1 MAGLCARG
9 QWRSCPHRD
18 PEPQCHRERPRPRP
32 RPHSH
37 WTTLLVGAVQLL
49 LASFP
54 QAMAAAQALAEMP
67 NVVELWQ
74 VEEGDVFLHT
84 QATSEQSVDELPLE
98 QSSASGPC
106 PSTLHFKPRLLDF
119 GLQPVGHPGVKEFF
133 IQNPSWELPV
143 VLVSVF
149 TLGRHFHLPPV
160 DSMIIPTGGN
170 ILFRVVFLPT
180 EEGNVQS
187 SLFIN
192 TSTHG
197 TLSYQMTGVGVPIPE
212 LSVDDKLLFFPR
224 IQNIQEKK
232 SNCTLSELSF
242 ELTLPL
248 QSYKDFQKHCLLRNE
263 KLILYVD
270 ISLHM
275 GECYK
280 EFEIVKSYLLENMF
294 VLYLPVHK
302 EGTSGEQ
309 INLVYF
315 LHSGNNILYIKDVHF
330 LPRASTITVEFEPIL
345 LETSVTNLTRVAS
358 IICKAAMPDD
368 MGNCSGEGTH
378 VIDNSLITKTFPA
391 LQLIER
397 NMGHDS
403 SSSFQVR
410 AGHEFWTVWFTNYF
424 KFKILIRNVSIPEEV
439 SHLLTILNFTGPV
452 TLIPGCWHILSLQFK
467 AGKTPRTLNTHLTI
481 VIGSGLVLKLPLHLC
496 LLHMQGN
503 MYSDSIL
510 QCGVYCYLG
519 TEAAVHWHNSLS
531 LGFLSW
537 KVDSELGLDLRH
549 KWQQMTEK
557 RAKRKILIDENHLMH
572 EKIQQSFSSDF
583 IWPRLSQDFIIS
595 FSATA
600 SHNTTIKHFILKNPS
615 DLPVTVQLLP
625 VAYYPNPEDVLVLLK
640 KWYELTQDINVTT
653 NEFMLVKTLDEK
665 GSKHVEPDSKQSDGI
680 LQFTLQPREMR
691 KVGVEFTPVTH
702 GLVTS
707 LILIRNNLTVLDVVT
722 VEGFGA
728 IEVLKVGGKLPGAP
742 GSLRFKVP
750 ESTLMECRGKS
761 KGNELNLTIRRSF
774 KVENVG
780 PLTVSVISMSING
793 YRCQGFG
800 FQILNCESF
809 VLDVNSSH
817 EISIL
822 FTPDFTTSWVIR
834 ELQLLTARGLQFQ
847 FTLNMSLPHHLLPL
861 CADLVPAL
869 SWEQPFWIVVCLFS
883 CLLLVCVIIMAYQR
897 AQYILT
903 EFSQSRQ
910 RTCQT
915 SLLLQQDRT
924 SINTLG
930 ATTCK
935 LSRTGCKTCI
945 EGKNSPD
952 RGKGRGTVQ
961 INGTSVRTLNISKR
975 SPGNAGHC
983 SKKLKYYN
991 KNKLNTSSI
1000 SCGTSEGYQ
1009 LTNGGPFYCS
1019 KEQQSCTE
1027 SPPYMKPC
1035 DERYA
1040 PFVGQDL
1047 EKVEEIVQ
1055 ECEIKP
1061 FCLETEPTT
1070 EHADHEPVTCVLS
1083 EERSSEIPIAA
1094 LDNKELSHYGSFHA
1108 HSLDDHHDHL
1118 VPEESFRTDETQV
1131 SLTTIDDLQQGT
1143 MEKISEN
1150 VKTEAQV
1157 PDKPQEK
1164 NCVPELQNA
1173 QPPFVTHKLSTS
1185 ETPLDKV
1192 KQKRQV
1198 KGEVT
1203 THNKWKGRK
1212 SCGKNKNISLRSTDQ
1227 AGGVHS
1233 QRNYNCRQKEALYQD
1248 RSRKVWQCAKKEKS
1262 NIHTKPDI
1270 YLKEAEGDCCSN
1282 WKMLIRKV
1290 RSGES
1295 SSDSGSSSD
1304 SVRASLD
1311 SWGSWSSS
1319 SSEGEKDQS
1328 INPQLHF
1335 VPSATQKERI
1345 FQQASPIYSPSLQE
1359 HHSSGNRSHSTN
1371 NNVCLRGAAEPS
1383 TPPDKNHCPT
1393 FAAVAAGLKKSPGL
1407 YTTVN
1412 GQCLKSIP
1420 PVHGL
1425 AYLSGNGMQV
1435 EPQSGDAAG
1444 YSDHCSNALS
1454 TFHENYFSNVSE
1466 ANVNLHNPFIDTEGE
1481 NSSLADS
1488 ASSWTNLEA
1497 PCSWNH
1503 SNYVRTPSY
1512 LSGTRS
1518 LSPMSGLF
1526 GSIWTPQ
1533 CDPYHSY
1540 FTSGSAVSYTSVN
1553 ENLETAC
1560 SQEQTASFDPFGTY
1574 MNLHIWNS
1582 SCSRVCSSQLSSD
1595 SGYYGDI

>member
-1 MAGLCARG
+1 MC
-9 QWRSCPHRD
+9 SF
-18 PEPQCHRERPRPRP
+18 
-32 RPHSH
+32 
-37 WTTLLVGAVQLL
+37 TL
-49 LASFP
+49 
-54 QAMAAAQALAEMP
+54 
-67 NVVELWQ
+67 
-74 VEEGDVFLHT
+74 
-84 QATSEQSVDELPLE
+84 
-98 QSSASGPC
+98 SSASGPC

-1359 HHSSGNRSHSTN
+1359 HHSSGNRRFVHFSHSTN